1 MRYHKVPWVEISG
14 GLVASAVFLLN
25 YFAVPVYLA
34 ALSGVLVLIG
44 WRLTF
49 GTDLT
54 KAEAYAS
61 AKGIQSET
69 AAQLME
75 NAEIALHRLT
85 DVSKTLTDPY
95 MTNALKEI
103 AKNGSAI
110 LEKLCQNPD
119 KIVTSSRFLDVYLG
133 GVAKASEEF
142 LAVRKDH
149 PEAEKEFM
157 DLLKQAQETC
167 ANKQK
172 AITADKAVN
181 LSIEIDVLKRRMA
194 AEPTKNGE

>member
-75 NAEIALHRLT
+75 NAEIALH
-85 DVSKTLTDPY
+85 
-95 MTNALKEI
+95 KEI
-103 AKNGSAI
+103 AKNGSSI
-110 LEKLCQNPD
+110 LDKLRQNPD

-149 PEAEKEFM
+149 PEAEKEFL

-167 ANKQK
+167 ANQQK